1 MIIDHQLIFFLL
13 LLLLFPLIATDE
25 SSSVSVRSRAYCAS
39 DDLSEEM
46 DQEMQI
52 DQEGLDLKTQSYIDL
67 VNNSCFYPIMDIL
80 TCGSCGLQLAL
91 SDITKF
97 INHKR
102 ICRNKDNCRLFK
114 SNNCELNDEDDEGS
128 EELLIDENDKDSNY
142 NLSPS
147 GGVGKQAPSIINSS
161 QRHKLKSLQA
171 KVASILNLNKRD
183 NDLNQDDDGPLALS
197 YHHPKFGNSLTS
209 LSQKTFTGQK
219 QAKSTGKVSV

>member
-1 MIIDHQLIFFLL
+1 LEDSKESKIPDIGLLEFDFEKVICLIIDHQLIFFLL

-183 NDLNQDDDGPLALS
+183 NDLNQSKA
-197 YHHPKFGNSLTS
+197 YF
-209 LSQKTFTGQK
+209 
-219 QAKSTGKVSV
+219 